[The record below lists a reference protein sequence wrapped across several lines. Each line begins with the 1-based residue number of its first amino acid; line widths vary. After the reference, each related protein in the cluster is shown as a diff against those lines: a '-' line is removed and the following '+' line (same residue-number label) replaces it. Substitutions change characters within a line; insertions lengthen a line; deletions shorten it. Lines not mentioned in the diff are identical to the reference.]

1 MILPFVFFSPLFADR
16 FLKQYTVSA
25 QENLTDMRLRITR
38 YSTLLPFVLV
48 LAIAVLISC
57 VPASAGTFRAGGGM
71 FFNDNEPGGSI
82 SVDLGDK
89 GMMLS
94 PYVDLFG
101 KSGSRIFGGGLNLVV
116 KRSGGEQSQLYIGL
130 GGGIAS
136 VRMEESS
143 SGITGSASKTQAMAD
158 FVLGVEFDLRENVG
172 GFVQVKWLGTF
183 GGGRVDIRGQVEGRT
198 VTIPDAID
206 LELRNFAVQ
215 AGITVGFW
223 R

>member
-1 MILPFVFFSPLFADR
+1 
-16 FLKQYTVSA
+16 
-25 QENLTDMRLRITR
+25 MRLRIVP
-38 YSTLLPFVLV
+38 YSISLSS
-48 LAIAVLISC
+48 AIVAATAVLSAF
-57 VPASAGTFRAGGGM
+57 VPVSAGTFRAGGGM
-71 FFNDNEPGGSI
+71 FFNNSEPGGSI

-94 PYVDLFG
+94 PYVDFFG

-116 KRSGGEQSQLYIGL
+116 KRSGGEQSQLFIGL

-136 VRMEESS
+136 VRLEESS

-158 FVLGVEFDLRENVG
+158 FALGVEFDLHENFG

-183 GGGRVDIRGQVEGRT
+183 GGGRVDITGQVEGRT

>member
-1 MILPFVFFSPLFADR
+1 
-16 FLKQYTVSA
+16 
-25 QENLTDMRLRITR
+25 MRLRMTP
-38 YSTLLPFVLV
+38 YSISLSF
-48 LAIAVLISC
+48 AIVAATAVFSAF
-57 VPASAGTFRAGGGM
+57 VPASAGTLRAGGGM

-94 PYVDLFG
+94 PFVDFFG

-116 KRSGGEQSQLYIGL
+116 KRSGGEQSQLYMGL

-136 VRMEESS
+136 VRLEESS

-158 FVLGVEFDLRENVG
+158 FVLGVEFDLHEDVG

-183 GGGRVDIRGQVEGRT
+183 GGGRVDITGQVEGRT

>member
-1 MILPFVFFSPLFADR
+1 
-16 FLKQYTVSA
+16 
-25 QENLTDMRLRITR
+25 MRLRIAR
-38 YSTLLPFVLV
+38 YSISLHFALVAV
-48 LAIAVLISC
+48 LAVLPRSLP
-57 VPASAGTFRAGGGM
+57 VSAGTFRASGGM
-71 FFNDNEPGGSI
+71 FFNNNEPGGGI

-94 PYVDLFG
+94 PYVDFFG

-116 KRSGGEQSQLYIGL
+116 KRSGGEQSQLYVGL

-143 SGITGSASKTQAMAD
+143 SGITGSASKSQAMAD
-158 FVLGVEFDLRENVG
+158 FVLGVEFDLHENVG

-183 GGGRVDIRGQVEGRT
+183 GGGRVDITGQVEGRT